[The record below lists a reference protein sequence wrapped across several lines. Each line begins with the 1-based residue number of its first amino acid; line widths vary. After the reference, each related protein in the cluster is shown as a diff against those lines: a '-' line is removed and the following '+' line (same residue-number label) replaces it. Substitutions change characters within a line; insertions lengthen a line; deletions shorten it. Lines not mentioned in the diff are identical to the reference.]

1 MKAGDNAKASL
12 QAAIAT
18 IALAVVTTACSARSA
33 PRDIAG
39 TTEIVTATLLE
50 KSDMKHTFYALLFI
64 GSFRVGMVIFLEVG
78 RSIRVQ

>member
-18 IALAVVTTACSARSA
+18 IALALVTADCSARSA
-33 PRDIAG
+33 PRDIAS

-50 KSDMKHTFYALLFI
+50 NLT
-64 GSFRVGMVIFLEVG
+64 
-78 RSIRVQ
+78 

>member
-18 IALAVVTTACSARSA
+18 IALAVVTAPCGARSA

-39 TTEIVTATLLE
+39 ATEIVTATLLE
-50 KSDMKHTFYALLFI
+50 NLT
-64 GSFRVGMVIFLEVG
+64 
-78 RSIRVQ
+78 

>member
-12 QAAIAT
+12 QAALAT
-18 IALAVVTTACSARSA
+18 IALAVVTAGCSARSA

-50 KSDMKHTFYALLFI
+50 SDMKYTFYALLFI